1 MPLGECYSPNPST
14 LCEPHPQPLQIIV
27 QSSIYLQIEHL
38 SGRNEELRH
47 ELHNA
52 REETAKSIMQ
62 LERKNAKVRGSLCNL
77 WNKPVIIISNTRNR
91 FSTHYAESEKHVKNR
106 GARFLFKKDLSMLNF
121 IYHRISSTDLKV
133 SVTIIS
139 PYFGLGGMGLKGH
152 FLKDKLFLFFFFVF
166 WKIEDLEKE
175 VKVLKE
181 IGKIC
186 GDNLKLALNG

>member
-1 MPLGECYSPNPST
+1 
-14 LCEPHPQPLQIIV
+14 
-27 QSSIYLQIEHL
+27 
-38 SGRNEELRH
+38 
-47 ELHNA
+47 
-52 REETAKSIMQ
+52 
-62 LERKNAKVRGSLCNL
+62 
-77 WNKPVIIISNTRNR
+77 
-91 FSTHYAESEKHVKNR
+91 
-106 GARFLFKKDLSMLNF
+106 MLNF

-152 FLKDKLFLFFFFVF
+152 FLKDKLFLFFFFDF

-186 GDNLKLALNG
+186 GDNLKLALDG